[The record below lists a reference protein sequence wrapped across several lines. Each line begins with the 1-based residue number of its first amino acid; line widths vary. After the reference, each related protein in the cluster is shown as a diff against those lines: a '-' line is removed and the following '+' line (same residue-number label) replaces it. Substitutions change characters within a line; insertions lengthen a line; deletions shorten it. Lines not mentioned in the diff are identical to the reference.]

1 LQGGMEGIATART
14 DAQGRYSFDRPE
26 IGAAPMLVR
35 VVYKNANYHQNVPP
49 GRTTADIEIFEPTA
63 EEKDLQVSSRM
74 IIVQPNGPVLLV
86 GEEYSIH
93 NHAKP
98 PATYVREFEFRIPDG
113 AELNQ
118 VAAWGPAGM
127 PVVQGTTNK
136 GKNHFGIP
144 FPLRPGENGIR
155 ISYQMAYAANQ
166 AVVGAPSQYLAQSLM
181 VIAPPTMQISSA
193 DLRPAG
199 NEQGYNVFA
208 RQTVPAGG
216 AVDVAVSGTA
226 PPPSES
232 PAGGAPSAEAESGV
246 RMQTLPGRLQDLRWV
261 LVGGFA
267 ALFALGAVFLWRKPQ
282 QRQVAVAVAGAPS
295 QPAVSQAV
303 ERIAGEARQS
313 LDQLKETLFRLEIR
327 RQAGMITEQEY
338 ATERARIEGTLRDLV
353 KD

>member
-136 GKNHFGIP
+136 GKNHYGIP

-155 ISYQMAYAANQ
+155 ISYQMAYATNQ
-166 AVVGAPSQYLAQSLM
+166 AVVGAPSQYPAQSLM
-181 VIAPPTMQISSA
+181 VIAPPTMQISGA

-226 PPPSES
+226 PPPSE
-232 PAGGAPSAEAESGV
+232 GAASEQASQADSGARV
-246 RMQTLPGRLQDLRWV
+246 QTLPGRLQDLRWV

-267 ALFALGAVFLWRKPQ
+267 ALFALGAVFLWRKPR
-282 QRQVAVAVAGAPS
+282 QRHVAVGVAGAPS

-303 ERIAGEARQS
+303 ERIAGEARQN
-313 LDQLKETLFRLEIR
+313 LDQLKDALFRLEIR

-338 ATERARIEGTLRDLV
+338 GAERARIEGTLRDLV